1 MSSLTDVSGVAAMAA
16 VWVWPGR
23 PTEAGRLGR
32 VIGPAG
38 GRTIDRPS
46 PRSARSDGVD
56 GNPDAVDDGPRRGR
70 WVGAA
75 PTARL
80 LRPAVRR
87 GAALACLAAG
97 ALTIGGVLGLVLGA
111 VAGSAAMLIRPTAA
125 SGEQIRVDDVPV
137 VLDLVA
143 GCLAAGVGWPDSLDA
158 AAKASG
164 GEVGFACA
172 QVASALRCGAPPEEA
187 YAGWLTVAALSP
199 AARSALRTAR
209 SGAAAADELHR
220 TAARL
225 RAHRRSEAQ
234 HRVRRASVWLV
245 VPLGLCFL
253 PAFVLLAVVPI
264 VIGLVPALH

>member
-1 MSSLTDVSGVAAMAA
+1 
-16 VWVWPGR
+16 
-23 PTEAGRLGR
+23 
-32 VIGPAG
+32 
-38 GRTIDRPS
+38 
-46 PRSARSDGVD
+46 
-56 GNPDAVDDGPRRGR
+56 
-70 WVGAA
+70 
-75 PTARL
+75 
-80 LRPAVRR
+80 
-87 GAALACLAAG
+87 
-97 ALTIGGVLGLVLGA
+97 
-111 VAGSAAMLIRPTAA
+111 MLIRPTAA

-172 QVASALRCGAPPEEA
+172 QVASALRGGAPPEEA

-225 RAHRRSEAQ
+225 RAQRRSDAQ